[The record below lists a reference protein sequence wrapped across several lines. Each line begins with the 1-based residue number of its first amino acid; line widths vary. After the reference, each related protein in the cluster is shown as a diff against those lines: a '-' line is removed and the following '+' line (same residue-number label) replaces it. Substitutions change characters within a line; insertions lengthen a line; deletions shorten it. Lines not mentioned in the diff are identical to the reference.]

1 MIEDIEAREKA
12 ATPGRWLNHEGEFV
26 SQAGSFMA
34 ICRVNRPTAD
44 DYRAGKTV
52 LAPRGAEQ
60 ANKEFIAHARS
71 DIPYLLAQLRDRDEK
86 LEAVGRLCPEH
97 PQTKW
102 VGRPCKDDE
111 WWIEELDRILKGG
124 E

>member
-1 MIEDIEAREKA
+1 MRNGKSQSQSETEEAAR
-12 ATPGRWLNHEGEFV
+12 
-26 SQAGSFMA
+26 Q
-34 ICRVNRPTAD
+34 RVES
-44 DYRAGKTV
+44 GGGTV
-52 LAPRGAEQ
+52 E
-60 ANKEFIAHARS
+60 
-71 DIPYLLAQLRDRDEK
+71 DIPYLLAQLRDSDEK